1 MSQQRRGIETRNE
14 ILQAAEALFAREGY
28 EAAGVAG
35 ICQDAGVS
43 KGAFYHHFQTKEEVF
58 LELFRDWVERL
69 DAQVSALGRAEGKVA
84 DRIFS
89 MTGVLQEV
97 LQAAQEGMP
106 IYLEFWGRAMR
117 DPDVLRITIE
127 PFYRFRDLFSGMLE
141 GEVGDERLSGYE
153 ATTAAQIFLC
163 FALGLLIQGTVDPG
177 GADWEQVSR
186 QGIEV
191 LLRGYEMR

>member
-1 MSQQRRGIETRNE
+1 MSQQRRGKETRNE

-28 EAAGVAG
+28 EAAGVAE
-35 ICQDAGVS
+35 ICQEAGVS

-58 LELFRDWVERL
+58 LELFQSWVERL
-69 DAQVSALGRAEGKVA
+69 DTQLSLLGKAKGNVAE
-84 DRIFS
+84 RIFS

-106 IYLEFWGRAMR
+106 IYLEFWVRALR
-117 DPDVLRITIE
+117 DPYVMRIMSA
-127 PFYRFRDLFSGMLE
+127 PFHRFREFFSGMLE
-141 GEVGDERLSGYE
+141 AEIGEKGLSIQD
-153 ATTAAQIFLC
+153 ATTAAQVFLS
-163 FALGLLIQGTVDPG
+163 FALGLLVQGIVDPE

-191 LLRGYEMR
+191 LLRGYEKR